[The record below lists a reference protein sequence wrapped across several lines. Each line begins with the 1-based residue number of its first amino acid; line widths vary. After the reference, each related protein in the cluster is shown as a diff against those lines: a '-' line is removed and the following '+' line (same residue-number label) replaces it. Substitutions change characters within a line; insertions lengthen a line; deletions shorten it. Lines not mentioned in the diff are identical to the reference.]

1 MDYKKTGQLISE
13 CRRENGLTQV
23 QLAEKI
29 GVSNRAVSKW
39 ECGVG
44 FPDVSILEH
53 LADALNISVIE
64 LLHGEREN
72 INIENDMEV
81 REAIRIIRVEAKL
94 QFSRIKRVAKVC
106 IILLLGLSIGW
117 GVFEFFITNGDG
129 FNPIENSTVMKQGYE
144 NGCKTFLK
152 RGIYKIEVSSG
163 KKQITITDLDV
174 IDSLLKTLG
183 KIEVGKNYK
192 NWGPQSLNHTIRLYA
207 SGWSPSGQFI
217 DTEDYEYELTF
228 PAFSVVFFDNEE
240 DAEEIKYYY
249 CAEIDNQE
257 AWDAIENVLEQW
269 QYTFS

>member
-1 MDYKKTGQLISE
+1 
-13 CRRENGLTQV
+13 
-23 QLAEKI
+23 
-29 GVSNRAVSKW
+29 
-39 ECGVG
+39 
-44 FPDVSILEH
+44 
-53 LADALNISVIE
+53 
-64 LLHGEREN
+64 
-72 INIENDMEV
+72 
-81 REAIRIIRVEAKL
+81 
-94 QFSRIKRVAKVC
+94 
-106 IILLLGLSIGW
+106 
-117 GVFEFFITNGDG
+117 
-129 FNPIENSTVMKQGYE
+129 MKQGYE
-144 NGCKTFLK
+144 NDCKTFLE